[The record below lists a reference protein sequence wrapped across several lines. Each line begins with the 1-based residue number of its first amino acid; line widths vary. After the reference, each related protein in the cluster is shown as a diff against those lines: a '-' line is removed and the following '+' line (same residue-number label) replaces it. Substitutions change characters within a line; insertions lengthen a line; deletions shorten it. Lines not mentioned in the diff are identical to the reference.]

1 MKARVR
7 RYTWAAREPFPIPG
21 AYIDNHKQQAFVPG
35 DKLRY
40 VADRLHDI
48 ADMIEE
54 EQQQ

>member
-21 AYIDNHKQQAFVPG
+21 AYIDNYKQQVFVPG